1 MFYVTKDKNMGRKEE
16 IEKQKKER
24 LGLEK
29 YNKQGCLMKIIE
41 YHNYENVVVEFQD
54 KYKAHV
60 KTSWKYFNN
69 SGLTNP
75 YYPTICGVGIV
86 GNKYPIFKN
95 NKHTKEY
102 QAWHNMINRCF
113 YEKIKEEHPT
123 YKNVTCSEEWLL
135 FENFY
140 EWLHLQEN
148 FDKWYN
154 EDKWCLDKDILVKG
168 NKIYSPNTCCLVP
181 QNVNTLF
188 TKKNANR
195 GKLPIGVFYY
205 AKLKRYQAIIIYG
218 KNNNRSK
225 RTSEYYPTP
234 EDAFYLGYKPAKEA
248 YIKRVAKEEYAVGN
262 ITEKCYNAMMNYEV
276 EITD

>member
-1 MFYVTKDKNMGRKEE
+1 
-16 IEKQKKER
+16 
-24 LGLEK
+24 
-29 YNKQGCLMKIIE
+29 
-41 YHNYENVVVEFQD
+41 
-54 KYKAHV
+54 
-60 KTSWKYFNN
+60 
-69 SGLTNP
+69 
-75 YYPTICGVGIV
+75 
-86 GNKYPIFKN
+86 
-95 NKHTKEY
+95 
-102 QAWHNMINRCF
+102 MINRCF

-168 NKIYSPNTCCLVP
+168 NKIYSPKTCCLVP

-218 KNNNRSK
+218 KNNN
-225 RTSEYYPTP
+225 
-234 EDAFYLGYKPAKEA
+234 
-248 YIKRVAKEEYAVGN
+248 
-262 ITEKCYNAMMNYEV
+262 
-276 EITD
+276 